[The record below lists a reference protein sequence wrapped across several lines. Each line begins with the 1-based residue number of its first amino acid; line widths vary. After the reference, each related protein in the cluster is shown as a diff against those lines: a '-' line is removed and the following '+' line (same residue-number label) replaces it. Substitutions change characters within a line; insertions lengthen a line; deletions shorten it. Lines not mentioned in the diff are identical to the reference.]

1 MLPALMLRV
10 WTLGY
15 SARRLSAMVSAQNA
29 GGAAQ
34 LPRLGRA
41 SAGKSQT
48 RGRGTTAVHKEE
60 ERTSTL
66 GSIMVW
72 ARVGKEFP
80 DMRQNEREIMFI
92 RMGVT
97 VSGPA
102 QRRTNI

>member
-1 MLPALMLRV
+1 MFPALMLRV
-10 WTLGY
+10 WAPGY
-15 SARRLSAMVSAQNA
+15 SARHLSVMVSAQNA

-48 RGRGTTAVHKEE
+48 RSRGTTAVHKEE

-66 GSIMVW
+66 GSIMVQAW
-72 ARVGKEFP
+72 VGKEFP

-92 RMGVT
+92 RMGV
-97 VSGPA
+97 S
-102 QRRTNI
+102 QRASSTENQR